1 MMPRSVEELKAE
13 FVDMSYVDKLHLKEY
28 IDRSM
33 GYCHLVTLTPED
45 LGRDEVELDVNTFF
59 EDKEMEALFN
69 YTWKQALE
77 FAKGGKN
84 V

>member
-1 MMPRSVEELKAE
+1 MMRKSVEELKADIAE
-13 FVDMSYVDKLHLKEY
+13 MSYVDKLHLKEY

-45 LGRDEVELDVNTFF
+45 FGRDEVELDVNTFF

-77 FAKGGKN
+77 FAKGSKR

>member
-1 MMPRSVEELKAE
+1 MRRSVEEVKAE
-13 FVDMSYVDKLHLKEY
+13 FADMSYVDKLHLKEY

-45 LGRDEVELDVNTFF
+45 FGRDEVELDVDTFF
-59 EDKEMEALFN
+59 EDKEMEALLN

-77 FAKGGKN
+77 FAKGSKN

>member
-1 MMPRSVEELKAE
+1 MRRSVEEVKAE
-13 FVDMSYVDKLHLKEY
+13 FADMSYVDKLHLKEY

-45 LGRDEVELDVNTFF
+45 FGRDEVELDVDTFF
-59 EDKEMEALFN
+59 EDKEMEALLN

>member
-1 MMPRSVEELKAE
+1 MRRSVEEVKAE
-13 FVDMSYVDKLHLKEY
+13 FVDMSYMDKLHLKEY

-45 LGRDEVELDVNTFF
+45 FGRDEVELDVNTFF
-59 EDKEMEALFN
+59 EDKGMEALLN

-77 FAKGGKN
+77 FAKGDKHG
-84 V
+84 